1 MAVSWTMMLR
11 KHHGILI
18 DSEICKSIFK
28 AIHQPTQQ
36 IICVKSLPLLSSSS
50 INEIYLLRSIL
61 PNDNNHHNI
70 HPNILSLLSIKYLPS
85 LSLNNSIYFI
95 FDYVHNRDLA
105 THGLL
110 YGGTEKQLTN
120 EQIQTY
126 LYQLLLAIIYCHD
139 RLVYHCAIE
148 LKHLLITRTG
158 QLKLSNFEYAKH
170 AVCPTMIIDIQ
181 DLSCFSQC
189 PPELLLGDRTLNSSL
204 DMWSIGC
211 VFAQLCSSTQIE
223 PLFHGN
229 HQIELLFCIFS
240 MMGTPTDDIWPSF
253 HKHSYFNADF
263 PRWPKRNDHLY
274 ELTKLIGAEGLD
286 FLKCLLVYDQ
296 KRRLTARTA
305 LRHPYFNR

>member
-11 KHHGILI
+11 KHHGVII
-18 DSEICKSIFK
+18 ESEICKSIFK

-36 IICVKSLPLLSSSS
+36 TICVKSLPLLSSSS
-50 INEIYLLRSIL
+50 LNEVYLLRTIL
-61 PNDNNHHNI
+61 CHDDKHTI

-85 LSLNNSIYFI
+85 TSINNSIYFI
-95 FDYVHNRDLA
+95 FDYVSNRDLA

-110 YGGTEKQLTN
+110 HGGTEKQLTH

-126 LYQLLLAIIYCHD
+126 LYQLLSALIYCHD

-170 AVCPTMIIDIQ
+170 AAWPTMRI
-181 DLSCFSQC
+181 DLSNISCFEQS
-189 PPELLLGDRTLNSSL
+189 PPELLLGDRTLNYSL
-204 DMWSIGC
+204 DIWSVGC

-229 HQIELLFCIFS
+229 HQIELLFSIFS
-240 MMGTPTDDIWPSF
+240 MMGTPSVDIWPLF
-253 HKHSYFNADF
+253 PKYSYFNAEF

-274 ELTKLIGAEGLD
+274 ELTKLIGAQGLD
-286 FLKCLLVYDQ
+286 ILKYLLVYDPKQ
-296 KRRLTARTA
+296 RLTARTA
-305 LRHPYFNR
+305 LQHQYFNR